1 MANIQNEQLARQHER
16 HLTSFHARVEP
27 HSDHAAQLRLS
38 FPDALCGLEVID
50 VSSGGLGL
58 KSSVFIPRNL
68 RINLHI
74 SDLSA
79 GDGVATQVLNIR
91 AVVRRCLLVDHKP
104 TYQVGLQFIDPK
116 GIDERALVEAAS
128 GKSSM
133 MKATDPQASREP
145 VGAGGA
151 RGT

>member
-1 MANIQNEQLARQHER
+1 MVNIQNEQLARQHER
-16 HLTSFHARVEP
+16 HHTSFRARVEP
-27 HSDHAAQLRLS
+27 HGDHAAQIRLS
-38 FPDALCGLEVID
+38 FPDAFCGLEVID

-74 SDLSA
+74 SDVSA
-79 GDGVATQVLNIR
+79 GDDVATQVLNIR

-104 TYQVGLQFIDPK
+104 TYQVGLQFLNPK
-116 GIDERALVEAAS
+116 GNDEQALVKAAS
-128 GKSSM
+128 SNLSRVKS
-133 MKATDPQASREP
+133 TEPEASREP